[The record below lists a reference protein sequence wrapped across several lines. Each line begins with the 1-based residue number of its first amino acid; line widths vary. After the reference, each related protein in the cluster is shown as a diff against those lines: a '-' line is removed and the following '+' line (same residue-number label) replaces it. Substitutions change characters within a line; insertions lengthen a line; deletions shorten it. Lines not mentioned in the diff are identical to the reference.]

1 MKLLPQIVAALLLV
15 VGCDGKKAE
24 ECKAIT
30 DAANADLT
38 ALKAAAANRPSTTKE
53 RADAA
58 RATADAAD
66 KLVVNLGKKGPTT
79 AELQK
84 ASGDYQAAGKV
95 IANLARDLGD
105 TLDGLAKMEAK
116 IKPEAADPDRKIL
129 TADLE
134 KVKKRCADKPAPE
147 CKKLTP
153 LLASAAA
160 MKQEQLEKM
169 DGDLSAIVVKDTA
182 LAALVTT
189 LRGSVA
195 SLAHTL
201 RDQVDTVAEMK
212 SLDVKAK
219 TDALDAAMAKEA
231 PISASLKAF
240 CGK

>member
-1 MKLLPQIVAALLLV
+1 MVMAVLV
-15 VGCDGKKAE
+15 VGVGCDGKKPE
-24 ECKAIT
+24 ECKALT

-38 ALKAAAANRPSTTKE
+38 ALKAAAAAKPATTKE

-84 ASGDYQAAGKV
+84 ASGDYQAAGKA
-95 IANLARDLGD
+95 IANAARDLAD
-105 TLDGLAKMEAK
+105 TLDGLGKMEAK

-129 TADLE
+129 AADVE

-153 LLASAAA
+153 LLANAAT

-201 RDQVDTVAEMK
+201 RDQVDTAAEMK
-212 SLDVKAK
+212 SLDVKGK
-219 TDALDAAMAKEA
+219 TGALDVAMAKEA

-240 CGK
+240 CAK

>member
-1 MKLLPQIVAALLLV
+1 VTIAVLV
-15 VGCDGKKAE
+15 VGVGCDGKKAE

-38 ALKAAAANRPSTTKE
+38 ALKAAAANKPSTTKE

-84 ASGDYQAAGKV
+84 ASGDYQAAGKAMA
-95 IANLARDLGD
+95 IAARDLAD

-129 TADLE
+129 TADQDKL
-134 KVKKRCADKPAPE
+134 KKRCTDKPAPE

-153 LLASAAA
+153 LLVTAATVKA
-160 MKQEQLEKM
+160 EQLEKM
-169 DGDLSAIVVKDTA
+169 DGDLSAIVVKDAA
-182 LAALVTT
+182 LGSLVTT

-195 SLAHTL
+195 SLAKTL
-201 RDQVDTVAEMK
+201 RDQVDTAVEMK
-212 SLDVKAK
+212 ALDVKGK
-219 TDALDAAMAKEA
+219 TDALDAAIAKEA
-231 PISASLKAF
+231 PISASLKTF
-240 CGK
+240 CAK